1 MYIMLT
7 YKILKIKY
15 LILLVATNAS
25 LYAEINEFKGEIPNL
40 TNLATSTALTAV
52 KNKIPNICNLVK
64 KN

>member
-1 MYIMLT
+1 MYIMLP

-15 LILLVATNAS
+15 MILLVATNAP
-25 LYAEINEFKGEIPNL
+25 LYAEINEVEDEIPNL

-52 KNKIPNICNLVK
+52 ENKIPNICNLVK

>member
-25 LYAEINEFKGEIPNL
+25 LYAEINEVKGEIPNL

-52 KNKIPNICNLVK
+52 KNKILNICNLVK